1 MLVALCSLKGSPG
14 TTTLALA
21 LGARWPGP
29 EAPIVVEADPA
40 GGDLVSRFRLAESPG
55 LVSLA
60 AAGRRS
66 TDPDLLT
73 QHSQVLPGGL
83 RVVPAPVDGDQCRA
97 ALSALTIST
106 QWNVVVDFGRI
117 DANLTALPHIR
128 AVDALLV
135 LVRPR
140 DDELAR
146 VAVKLQAID
155 RWTRRPGL
163 VLVGDGYSAREVSN
177 GLGVPV
183 IGRIPRDYKGAL
195 ALNGRGSSRPGPA
208 RRARGSAGRPRH
220 WRRIWSHR
228 LSFLGHGSWTRRR
241 SWPDHRPG
249 TDGFL

>member
-14 TTTLALA
+14 VTTLALA
-21 LGARWPGP
+21 LAARWPGSS
-29 EAPIVVEADPA
+29 IVVEADPA
-40 GGDLVSRFRLAESPG
+40 GGDLLARFRLPESPG

-60 AAGRRS
+60 AARHS
-66 TDPDLLT
+66 TDPSVLT

-83 RVVPAPVDGDQCRA
+83 RVVPAPVEGDQCRA
-97 ALSALTIST
+97 ALSALAFST
-106 QWNVVVDFGRI
+106 PWRKPGTNVVIDFGRI

-128 AVDALLV
+128 TVDALLV
-135 LVRPR
+135 LVRPQ

-183 IGRIPRDYKGAL
+183 VGRIPRDDKGAL
-195 ALNGRGSSRPGPA
+195 ALSGRGSSRHGPA
-208 RRARGSAGRPRH
+208 RSRLGRAAAALATHLVAPAFVPQARLVDTAAQLAGPPSRN
-220 WRRIWSHR
+220 
-228 LSFLGHGSWTRRR
+228 
-241 SWPDHRPG
+241 
-249 TDGFL
+249 